1 MQQMDIEAFIK
12 EREDVRPMLI
22 DVARSIVGNAE
33 EAEDV
38 VQDVMERLW
47 RMRDEPVRNPAGLA
61 RVMVRN
67 ASIDLVRRREPTV
80 QLESLNALPS
90 APATENVD
98 DDALLRTVFH
108 LMSQLPDMQ
117 QTVFRLRHIEGM
129 TMSGI
134 AQLLGITEMA
144 IRQSLSRA
152 RRSLLRKLNE
162 TNS

>member
-1 MQQMDIEAFIK
+1 MQPMDIEAFIK
-12 EREDVRPMLI
+12 RQEDVRPMLV
-22 DVARSIVGNAE
+22 DVARSIVGNEE
-33 EAEDV
+33 EAKDV

-67 ASIDLVRRREPTV
+67 ASIDIVRQREPTL
-80 QLESLNALPS
+80 QLEKLSTQPS
-90 APATENVD
+90 APPSDIAD
-98 DDALLRTVFH
+98 DDALLQTIFN

-117 QTVFRLRHIEGM
+117 QTVFRLRHIEEM

-134 AQLLGITEMA
+134 AQLLGITEA
-144 IRQSLSRA
+144 AVRQSLSRA

-162 TNS
+162 INS